1 MRIFRST
8 TLDSNANTYV
18 GDYSTLFVGND
29 YVLRISDNTTPGG
42 VTIQGS
48 EGVVQ
53 SATPPDDPTPNS
65 LWYNTDTGRLYVY
78 YEGVW
83 VDAAPALAGPTGPT
97 GPTGTGATGPTGPA
111 STGDITFTGNVIGSS
126 NGNIVIDT
134 ALVPSGNATIDL
146 GTIDNQWRS
155 LYVSGQTV
163 YLAGVPLSVSDG
175 NTLSFGNTVVATSS
189 NVPTTVTSNITFS
202 NTTIGTVNTDSDVNI
217 NVMFDG
223 NAHVWTFGADGGTTF
238 PTLTVPISDSASPS
252 GTGQTIKFSDSSQQ
266 AIIYGPA
273 STSEFL
279 DAERI
284 IIQGA
289 PGYTGTT
296 GEGGDVYLWAGPGG
310 STNGNGGDIKVRAGY
325 GPGTGQG
332 GYLNFQAGDS
342 ADGAGGHINIESGQS
357 GTYGSGGYITVT
369 ARSGGDIDVVAEGGG
384 KITLITDAEGGY
396 NNWQFGNS
404 GNLTLPG
411 GGIITDS
418 AETVIISG
426 AGTSAVNQTYGKIFT
441 GQYIGQTDSAYVIDP
456 PEAPSTTYKLRI
468 PEDAGGLY
476 ESEDL
481 VTWTIVAGAGGGAA
495 PAPTGVI
502 VAQHIT
508 VTVDSSDWT
517 FDSTGNLT
525 VPAGGTINFSDGSN
539 ALAGTGNVTFS
550 DINVIGTGNL
560 NLQPDPNDSSAY
572 LDIYLTGGPVQDIHI
587 AGGVQN
593 LILGRDD
600 GANVSV
606 TATGNVTI
614 KADAGTPHVWTFGPT
629 GLLTLPRDVAG
640 NTDPYLQLQG
650 GATPTIVSSDVSLMG
665 PANLAIVSNYLNLSG
680 YNGAKVAIYADA
692 GEILGDANLVFTANA
707 AGNTTSS
714 WTFDNNGNLTLPAGG
729 TINFSDGSNALVD
742 GGAVNTG
749 NVTFSDINVIGTGN
763 LNLQPDPNDSGAY
776 LDIYQTA
783 GPDIHIAGNGQN
795 LILGRDDGAN
805 VSVNTSGNVT
815 IQTDVGTP
823 QVWTFGNDGGVT
835 LPEGGIINESTDIV
849 TVTLDQFTDG
859 GYPGTQVFYKVSDTL
874 YEESP
879 GGPYMDL
886 IGGIWRLKIST
897 STYYDSTDL
906 ITWGTVA
913 GGLPTPI
920 GTLDTSVTTNLTV
933 GGNVW
938 SFGSTGNLT
947 LPTSGGIVNNSN
959 VWTFSADGNTVFPTN
974 ISIDYSG
981 GNVQFPRIIAD
992 SEKAFSVQGQGA
1004 SGSAA
1009 LAWTVDPN
1017 AAGQYAQIGVTKNG
1031 GDNLAKVILTAQSDS
1046 SNVATAKTWRFDETG
1061 NLTLPPGGNINAAP
1075 TVDYGDGNS
1084 IVLTAGS
1091 TTGCVHV
1098 GGSIILNAGS
1108 GGASGGIE
1116 RGGNILL
1123 NTNSGTWAFGND
1135 GNLTFPTGNLV
1146 ITDDNAS
1153 LGNAAV
1159 ISSADHNLI
1168 TLSTGVNGGTSSLWV
1183 EDYASIGTSNIAA
1196 VYSNPVPGSAIVRIV
1211 AGQNGGPGPNLWD
1224 FGADGSLTLPAGG
1237 TVSYTP
1243 TTASDWSNPPPTTL
1257 ESALDRLAAVVK
1269 VLNGGVGA

>member
-189 NVPTTVTSNITFS
+189 NVPTTVTGNITFS

-310 STNGNGGDIKVRAGY
+310 STNGDGGDIKVRAGY
-325 GPGTGQG
+325 GHGTGQG

-384 KITLITDAEGGY
+384 KITLITDAGGGY

-411 GGIITDS
+411 GVIITDS

-525 VPAGGTINFSDGSN
+525 VP
-539 ALAGTGNVTFS
+539 
-550 DINVIGTGNL
+550 
-560 NLQPDPNDSSAY
+560 
-572 LDIYLTGGPVQDIHI
+572 
-587 AGGVQN
+587 
-593 LILGRDD
+593 
-600 GANVSV
+600 GA
-606 TATGNVTI
+606 I
-614 KADAGTPHVWTFGPT
+614 K
-629 GLLTLPRDVAG
+629 
-640 NTDPYLQLQG
+640 
-650 GATPTIVSSDVSLMG
+650 S
-665 PANLAIVSNYLNLSG
+665 
-680 YNGAKVAIYADA
+680 
-692 GEILGDANLVFTANA
+692 
-707 AGNTTSS
+707 
-714 WTFDNNGNLTLPAGG
+714 
-729 TINFSDGSNALVD
+729 ALV
-742 GGAVNTG
+742 
-749 NVTFSDINVIGTGN
+749 
-763 LNLQPDPNDSGAY
+763 Y
-776 LDIYQTA
+776 
-783 GPDIHIAGNGQN
+783 
-795 LILGRDDGAN
+795 
-805 VSVNTSGNVT
+805 
-815 IQTDVGTP
+815 
-823 QVWTFGNDGGVT
+823 
-835 LPEGGIINESTDIV
+835 
-849 TVTLDQFTDG
+849 
-859 GYPGTQVFYKVSDTL
+859 
-874 YEESP
+874 
-879 GGPYMDL
+879 
-886 IGGIWRLKIST
+886 
-897 STYYDSTDL
+897 
-906 ITWGTVA
+906 
-913 GGLPTPI
+913 
-920 GTLDTSVTTNLTV
+920 
-933 GGNVW
+933 
-938 SFGSTGNLT
+938 
-947 LPTSGGIVNNSN
+947 
-959 VWTFSADGNTVFPTN
+959 
-974 ISIDYSG
+974 
-981 GNVQFPRIIAD
+981 
-992 SEKAFSVQGQGA
+992 
-1004 SGSAA
+1004 
-1009 LAWTVDPN
+1009 
-1017 AAGQYAQIGVTKNG
+1017 
-1031 GDNLAKVILTAQSDS
+1031 
-1046 SNVATAKTWRFDETG
+1046 
-1061 NLTLPPGGNINAAP
+1061 
-1075 TVDYGDGNS
+1075 
-1084 IVLTAGS
+1084 
-1091 TTGCVHV
+1091 
-1098 GGSIILNAGS
+1098 
-1108 GGASGGIE
+1108 
-1116 RGGNILL
+1116 
-1123 NTNSGTWAFGND
+1123 
-1135 GNLTFPTGNLV
+1135 
-1146 ITDDNAS
+1146 
-1153 LGNAAV
+1153 
-1159 ISSADHNLI
+1159 
-1168 TLSTGVNGGTSSLWV
+1168 
-1183 EDYASIGTSNIAA
+1183 
-1196 VYSNPVPGSAIVRIV
+1196 
-1211 AGQNGGPGPNLWD
+1211 
-1224 FGADGSLTLPAGG
+1224 
-1237 TVSYTP
+1237 
-1243 TTASDWSNPPPTTL
+1243 
-1257 ESALDRLAAVVK
+1257 
-1269 VLNGGVGA
+1269 